1 MKIAIAGYGIEG
13 KSNYEYWSKDPN
25 NELIIVDENDHP
37 KNDLPDGVA
46 TRTGE
51 GVFQTLDDVDL
62 VIRTAGLSPYK
73 IKTDGTVWSS
83 TNEFFAQCPAPII
96 GVTGTKGKGTVSSMI
111 AAILEADGR
120 KVWLVGNIGIPPL
133 NVLDQIKPTDIVV
146 FELSSYQLWDIT
158 RSPHIA
164 VVLLIEPDHLAVHE
178 GMDDYVS
185 AKANILRFQTPA
197 DIAIYHPTNERTQE
211 IITENAQGRIAKY
224 NDPFSDGVS
233 IKDGGF
239 YEGDERIADTSIL
252 SLPGEHNRENA
263 TAAIAA
269 ARAAGASFEAVVKGL
284 SNFVGLPHR
293 LELVREL
300 DGVQYYNDSF
310 SSATP
315 ATVAAVK
322 AFSKPEI
329 VIIGGIERGGDFT
342 ELAEVLKTSSVKHI
356 LLIGEIREA
365 LRHTFVEHGVTT
377 PIDVVEATTMKEI
390 VARAHELAEPGDV
403 VILSPG
409 AASFDMFKDFYDRGD
424 QFRAEVQSL

>member
-37 KNDLPDGVA
+37 KNDLPNGA
-46 TRTGE
+46 TTRTGE

-73 IKTDGTVWSS
+73 IKTDGTIWSS

-211 IITENAQGRIAKY
+211 IIAENAQGRIAKY

-252 SLPGEHNRENA
+252 SLPGDHNKENA

-356 LLIGEIREA
+356 LLIGEIKEA
-365 LRHTFVEHGVTT
+365 LRHIFAEHGVTT

-390 VARAHELAEPGDV
+390 VARAHELAKPGDV

>member
-73 IKTDGTVWSS
+73 IKTDGTIWSS

-164 VVLLIEPDHLAVHE
+164 VVLLIEPDHLAVHA

-224 NDPFSDGVS
+224 NDPLSDGVS

-252 SLPGEHNRENA
+252 SLPGDHNKENA

-356 LLIGEIREA
+356 LLIGGIKEA